1 MADTVRIDK
10 WLWAARFFRTRTL
23 ASQAV
28 DTGKIEIDG
37 IRPKPSRA
45 VKIGDTVLI
54 RKGPYEYVVE
64 VLGISGKRGPAKL
77 AAELYQETDES
88 QAKRAEVAESLKAE
102 RAAAPAFEGRGRPTK
117 KDRRDL
123 MKLVRKGIAGPRKP
137 RK

>member
-102 RAAAPAFEGRGRPTK
+102 RAAARCAAAPPDRDDPTAARDRAQPGR
-117 KDRRDL
+117 
-123 MKLVRKGIAGPRKP
+123 V
-137 RK
+137 

>member
-28 DTGKIEIDG
+28 DTGKVEIDG

-45 VKIGDTVLI
+45 VRIGDTVLI

-64 VLGISGKRGPAKL
+64 VLGISGKRGSAKL

-88 QAKRAEVAESLKAE
+88 KARRAETAESIKAE
-102 RAAAPAFEGRGRPTK
+102 RAVAPAFDGRGRPTK
-117 KDRRDL
+117 KDRREL
-123 MKLVRKGIAGPRKP
+123 MKLVRKGLKGPRNPSK
-137 RK
+137 

>member
-28 DTGKIEIDG
+28 DTGKVEIDG

-45 VKIGDTVLI
+45 VRIGDTVLV

-64 VLGISGKRGPAKL
+64 VLGISGKRGPARL
-77 AAELYQETDES
+77 AAELYRETDES

-102 RAAAPAFEGRGRPTK
+102 RAAAPSFEGRGRPTK

-123 MKLVRKGIAGPRKP
+123 MKLVRKGIVGPRKP
-137 RK
+137 SK